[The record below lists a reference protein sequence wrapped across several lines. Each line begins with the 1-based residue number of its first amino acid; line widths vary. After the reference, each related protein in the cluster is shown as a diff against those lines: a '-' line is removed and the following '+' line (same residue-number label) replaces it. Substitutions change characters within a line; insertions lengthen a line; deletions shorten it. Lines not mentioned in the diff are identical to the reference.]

1 MMMLFGGFGFLMTFL
16 KRYGLSSIGFTM
28 IIIVEVTQFSL
39 IVFGLLKVDAA
50 KEFVIKIGFLDI
62 VEAGLV
68 SAAVLISFGVVLGKV
83 NPLQLLFMGLVEAV
97 FCVLNM
103 HLAYSVLGLVDVGGS
118 IVVHTF
124 GAYFGLAVSFCL
136 R

>member
-1 MMMLFGGFGFLMTFL
+1 MMMLFGGFGFLMTYL
-16 KRYGLSSIGFTM
+16 KKYGLSAVGFTM

-39 IVFGLLKVDAA
+39 IVFGLLKVDTA

-62 VEAGLV
+62 VEAGLI

-97 FCVLNM
+97 FCVINM
-103 HLAYSVLGLVDVGGS
+103 HVAYSIMGIVDVGGS

>member
-1 MMMLFGGFGFLMTFL
+1 MMMLFGGFGFLMTYL
-16 KRYGLSSIGFTM
+16 KKYGLSAVGLTM

-39 IVFGLLKVDAA
+39 IVFGLLKVDTA

-62 VEAGLV
+62 VEAGLI

-97 FCVLNM
+97 FCVINM
-103 HLAYSVLGLVDVGGS
+103 HVAYSIMGIVDVGGS

>member
-1 MMMLFGGFGFLMTFL
+1 MMMLFGGFGFLMTYL
-16 KRYGLSSIGFTM
+16 KKYGLSAVGFTM

-39 IVFGLLKVDAA
+39 IVFGLLKVDTA

-62 VEAGLV
+62 VEAGLI
-68 SAAVLISFGVVLGKV
+68 SAAGLISFGVVLGKV

-97 FCVLNM
+97 FCVINM
-103 HLAYSVLGLVDVGGS
+103 HVAYSIMGIVDVGGS

>member
-103 HLAYSVLGLVDVGGS
+103 HLAYSVLGIVDVGGS

>member
-16 KRYGLSSIGFTM
+16 KKYGLSAVGLTM

-39 IVFGLLKVDAA
+39 IVFGLLKVDTA

-62 VEAGLV
+62 VEAGLI

-97 FCVLNM
+97 FCVINM
-103 HLAYSVLGLVDVGGS
+103 HVAYSIMGIVDVGGS